1 MGDDFSAAHNKSGAG
16 CRSRALYPF
25 FKTVMCKNYPNCK
38 YGDRCNFAHG
48 PDELRKLDETILNAV
63 ARPKSPDSDTS
74 STTASDRHSEAG
86 SSTGGAANF
95 KTRMCKNYEKNGF
108 CKFGDR
114 CNFAHGR
121 DELRR
126 GERSAQRHEQTSPRK
141 EDGKRAYSMACVRL
155 NAGETTRQGWIWGDL
170 VLSTVR
176 LGARGVLGDQT
187 AAGVE

>member
-48 PDELRKLDETILNAV
+48 PDELR
-63 ARPKSPDSDTS
+63 
-74 STTASDRHSEAG
+74 
-86 SSTGGAANF
+86 
-95 KTRMCKNYEKNGF
+95 
-108 CKFGDR
+108 
-114 CNFAHGR
+114 
-121 DELRR
+121 R

-141 EDGKRAYSMACVRL
+141 DDGKRAYSMACVRL

-176 LGARGVLGDQT
+176 LG
-187 AAGVE
+187 